1 MQARLLQNGDGKVM
15 SKFADIVADAIGK
28 DL

>member
-1 MQARLLQNGDGKVM
+1 MQAGLLQNGDGKVM

-28 DL
+28 GL